1 MSGSQ
6 IFVLSIIAMVMLASI
21 IKTSIQAKH
30 GLSGPNGG
38 KRVIRRLADDVGRQN
53 ELLVAENERLR
64 GKVDRLGERL
74 SVLERIATDAP
85 ARLTAEIEGL
95 R

>member
-1 MSGSQ
+1 MSGGQ
-6 IFVLSIIAMVMLASI
+6 IFVLCIIAMVMLAGI

-30 GLSGPNGG
+30 GLTGPDGS
-38 KRVIRRLADDVGRQN
+38 KRVVRRLRDDVGRQN
-53 ELLVAENERLR
+53 EILIAENERLR
-64 GKVDRLGERL
+64 GSISRLEERL